1 MFTGLTVQY
10 MDADLYV
17 VGFLTE
23 EMQKLAYL
31 LIKVALARRRILQSG
46 RFRHRHGEKSLN
58 LNKTFGLNLA
68 FLKFYRKL
76 ETQLRIWE
84 PRFLGSPL

>member
-1 MFTGLTVQY
+1 

-31 LIKVALARRRILQSG
+31 LIKVALVRRGILQSG
-46 RFRHRHGEKSLN
+46 RFR
-58 LNKTFGLNLA
+58 
-68 FLKFYRKL
+68 
-76 ETQLRIWE
+76 
-84 PRFLGSPL
+84 